1 MPENLPRKR
10 PKGAHEGA
18 LRCVIP
24 PANLETSPFGFVLR
38 FDLRGNKVSAHI
50 IPRKRTAPRTPRLR
64 ILKQVPLHLF

>member
-18 LRCVIP
+18 LRYVIP

-38 FDLRGNKVSAHI
+38 FDLRGNRVSAHI
-50 IPRKRTAPRTPRLR
+50 IPCFVCQKGIGNPDG
-64 ILKQVPLHLF
+64 KQRSF